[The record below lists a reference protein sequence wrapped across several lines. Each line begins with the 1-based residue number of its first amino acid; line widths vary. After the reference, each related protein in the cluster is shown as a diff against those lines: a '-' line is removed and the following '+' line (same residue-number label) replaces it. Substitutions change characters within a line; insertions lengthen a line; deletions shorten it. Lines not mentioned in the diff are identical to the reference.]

1 MNAYRLLHLIY
12 EFSGHL
18 LAVITNIYFSIR
30 DSFNPPN
37 EKAILFI
44 AHPDD
49 DVLFF
54 HTFIKEMKPYVVLLT
69 TGGIIK
75 RVIPFYRT
83 MKYYGVRYRTFDM
96 HSRAVE
102 SEQLISKRIR
112 NILNNSSFTICATH
126 NNEGEYGHVMHCCI
140 HSCVMDNWKGNVL
153 VPYNS
158 VEIVNHPLPQIEL
171 EEKRRIIH
179 TYYRGEYPTLQ
190 KLEKWIVNEGLIEE
204 LAYK

>member
-37 EKAILFI
+37 EKAVLFI

-112 NILNNSSFTICATH
+112 NILNNSSFTICFSHISSMVKSSFKHFFAF
-126 NNEGEYGHVMHCCI
+126 C
-140 HSCVMDNWKGNVL
+140 
-153 VPYNS
+153 
-158 VEIVNHPLPQIEL
+158 
-171 EEKRRIIH
+171 
-179 TYYRGEYPTLQ
+179 
-190 KLEKWIVNEGLIEE
+190 
-204 LAYK
+204 